1 MRLLAIILLYL
12 AVSCTSS
19 NRSDSLFTYTSS
31 LGIDSEHANVLVISD
46 KYCSPCYMSL
56 LEKILELQCENFTLV
71 LNSVSPSD
79 QLSKQLDRMSAV
91 GIRVISDKKL
101 VGEKS
106 GFILANPI
114 LVKVRDNNIQEI
126 QYIDNESVS
135 HFSC

>member
-31 LGIDSEHANVLVISD
+31 LGIDSEHAKVLVISD
-46 KYCSPCYMSL
+46 KYVSPCYMSL
-56 LEKILELQCENFTLV
+56 LEKILELQCENFTV
-71 LNSVSPSD
+71 VPNSVSPSD

-91 GIRVISDKKL
+91 GIRVIIDKKL

-106 GFILANPI
+106 GFGLAKPI
-114 LVKVRDNNIQEI
+114 LVKVRDKNIQEI

>member
-1 MRLLAIILLYL
+1 MRLLAIILLFL
-12 AVSCTSS
+12 AVSCTCS

-31 LGIDSEHANVLVISD
+31 LGIDSEQANVLVISD